1 MRPDLNSPDS
11 HAFLDICRT
20 HALAQVDNKLGDLLH
35 VDDIFALVRVLL
47 ILNDLGATSYLQ
59 RLLLCHPLPVGG
71 NIPKVWRCETGVGFL
86 RTCEREVQGALQAGH
101 IITFTPIFSLTLFC
115 LSLISFSSFLRA
127 VAYGAAP

>member
-1 MRPDLNSPDS
+1 MDLPDS
-11 HAFLDICRT
+11 HAFFDICRT
-20 HALAQVDNKLGDLLH
+20 HALPQVDNELGDLLH

-47 ILNDLGATSYLQ
+47 ILNDLGAASNLQ

-71 NIPKVWRCETGVGFL
+71 NIPKVRRCKTGVGFL
-86 RTCEREVQGALQAGH
+86 ARVSLKSKGCNTGEAM
-101 IITFTPIFSLTLFC
+101 ITFTPIFSLTLFC